1 MRASKHLLRAITSS
15 SSLALAACG
24 AAPEAAK
31 APLAAPPPPAL
42 SAPSA
47 KAEAPQ
53 QARLDPPAPPPSAA
67 LGRPDLRGIDLAKVP
82 LVERRPAP
90 PPKVAD
96 AIARAQQEGSPQ
108 VDYSASPV
116 VRLSGREERR
126 AVSVILTH
134 AVLLH
139 QEKVDAWSFYQHN
152 PEVPPVR
159 VSCGGAEDLDR
170 VVETHTVAP
179 GAGDDLVYSY
189 HAYVFN
195 FSTCKG
201 RSLSAYSTRAVPVAG
216 SLAYVFRARCPSC
229 DERRRDELHVI
240 SPSPGSGR
248 TINSLD
254 GFFTDRL
261 TYRALPLVAGSAA
274 TLIASFF
281 PADVRSWDGVVRAA
295 PRDSFVK
302 VRIETSYAPGEDAPT
317 VTAWRE

>member
-1 MRASKHLLRAITSS
+1 MRASKHLLRAVPPAL
-15 SSLALAACG
+15 SLALAACG
-24 AAPEAAK
+24 AAPEARK
-31 APLAAPPPPAL
+31 TPLA
-42 SAPSA
+42 
-47 KAEAPQ
+47 
-53 QARLDPPAPPPSAA
+53 
-67 LGRPDLRGIDLAKVP
+67 
-82 LVERRPAP
+82 AP

-96 AIARAQQEGSPQ
+96 AIARAQQEGSPH
-108 VDYSASPV
+108 VDYSASPI

-159 VSCGGAEDLDR
+159 VSCGGAEDIDR

-195 FSTCKG
+195 FLTCKG
-201 RSLSAYSTRAVPVAG
+201 RSLSAFSTRAVPVAG

-261 TYRALPLVAGSAA
+261 TYRTLPLVAGSAA
-274 TLIASFF
+274 TLVASFF
-281 PADVRSWDGVVRAA
+281 PADVRSWDGVVRAE

-302 VRIETSYAPGEDAPT
+302 VRIETSYAPGEDAPS